1 MQFASLNSAPLQ
13 PAPLQPAPLRR
24 GYCCLRTRGQSCV
37 EAAFLLPVL
46 LVFLLVLLQPALML
60 YHALILENT
69 CQEAC
74 RVLATCSNDQD
85 MRALDSFITHRLQA
99 LPAFFAA
106 SDDADEH
113 PDWSITTQGNAAS
126 REVGVTIEG
135 QVRALPLV
143 GGLFAGSF
151 GASSIP
157 IKISRT
163 LVAHANW
170 ETKQGIDA
178 SSSAG
183 AWY

>member
-1 MQFASLNSAPLQ
+1 MQYARVQCASLSIGDH
-13 PAPLQPAPLRR
+13 R
-24 GYCCLRTRGQSCV
+24 CLCVCGQSCV

-46 LVFLLVLLQPALML
+46 LVFLLLLLQPALML

-85 MRALDSFITHRLQA
+85 MRALDGFITHRLQA
-99 LPAFFAA
+99 LPACFAA
-106 SDDADEH
+106 SDDADAQ
-113 PDWSITTQGNAAS
+113 PDWSVTTQGNAAS
-126 REVGVTIEG
+126 HEVGVTIEG
-135 QVRALPLV
+135 YVRVLPLV
-143 GGLFAGSF
+143 GSLFGGRF

-163 LVAHANW
+163 LVAHAYW
-170 ETKQGIDA
+170 ETTQGIDA
-178 SSSAG
+178 SNSVG

>member
-1 MQFASLNSAPLQ
+1 MQYARVQCASLSICDH
-13 PAPLQPAPLRR
+13 R
-24 GYCCLRTRGQSCV
+24 CLRVCGQSCV

-46 LVFLLVLLQPALML
+46 LVFLLLLLQPALML

-85 MRALDSFITHRLQA
+85 MRALDGFITHRLQA
-99 LPAFFAA
+99 LPACFAS
-106 SDDADEH
+106 SDDADAQ
-113 PDWSITTQGNAAS
+113 PDWSVTTQGNAAS

-135 QVRALPLV
+135 YVRALPLV
-143 GGLFAGSF
+143 GSLFGGRF

-163 LVAHANW
+163 LVAHAYW
-170 ETKQGIDA
+170 ETTQGIDA
-178 SSSAG
+178 SNSVG

>member
-1 MQFASLNSAPLQ
+1 MQYARVQCASLSICD
-13 PAPLQPAPLRR
+13 RR
-24 GYCCLRTRGQSCV
+24 CLRVCGQSCV

-46 LVFLLVLLQPALML
+46 LVFLLLLLQPALML

-85 MRALDSFITHRLQA
+85 MRALDGFITHRLQA
-99 LPAFFAA
+99 LPACFAS
-106 SDDADEH
+106 SDDADAQ
-113 PDWSITTQGNAAS
+113 PDWSVTTQGNAAS

-135 QVRALPLV
+135 YVRALPLV
-143 GGLFAGSF
+143 GGFFGGRF

-163 LVAHANW
+163 LVVHAYW

-178 SSSAG
+178 SNSVG

>member
-1 MQFASLNSAPLQ
+1 MQYARVQCASLSICD
-13 PAPLQPAPLRR
+13 RR
-24 GYCCLRTRGQSCV
+24 CLRVCGQSCV

-46 LVFLLVLLQPALML
+46 LVFLLLLLQPALML

-85 MRALDSFITHRLQA
+85 MRALDGFITHRLQA
-99 LPAFFAA
+99 LPACFAS
-106 SDDADEH
+106 SDDADAQ
-113 PDWSITTQGNAAS
+113 PDWSVTTQGNAAS
-126 REVGVTIEG
+126 HEVGVTIEG
-135 QVRALPLV
+135 YVRALPLV
-143 GGLFAGSF
+143 GSLFGGRF

-163 LVAHANW
+163 LVAHAYW
-170 ETKQGIDA
+170 ETTQGIDA
-178 SSSAG
+178 SNSVG

>member
-1 MQFASLNSAPLQ
+1 MQYARVQCASLSICDH
-13 PAPLQPAPLRR
+13 R
-24 GYCCLRTRGQSCV
+24 CLRVCGQSCV

-46 LVFLLVLLQPALML
+46 LVFLLLLLQPALML

-85 MRALDSFITHRLQA
+85 MRALDGFITHRLQV
-99 LPAFFAA
+99 LPACFAS
-106 SDDADEH
+106 SDDADAQ
-113 PDWSITTQGNAAS
+113 PDWSVTTQGNAAS

-135 QVRALPLV
+135 YVRALPLV
-143 GGLFAGSF
+143 GGLFGGRF

-163 LVAHANW
+163 LVAHAYW

-178 SSSAG
+178 SNSVG